1 MRRLLSI
8 QLSIIG
14 FYILIRIADCIRS
27 LILPLTFAWLM
38 KLNTIIRL
46 IISKHIRKLRIWP
59 KILLGILILASANS
73 HCLRRA
79 PVLNTPVKSS
89 NVSCA
94 LRYIEFNLIFG
105 YLIALNLIIDANLIL
120 LSVNR
125 QAQMSLVLIKRI
137 QIS

>member
-1 MRRLLSI
+1 MRRLLSK

-14 FYILIRIADCIRS
+14 FHILIRIAYCIRS

-46 IISKHIRKLRIWP
+46 IISKHIRKLRIRP
-59 KILLGILILASANS
+59 EILLGILILASANS

-79 PVLNTPVKSS
+79 PILYTPVKSS
-89 NVSCA
+89 NISCA
-94 LRYIEFNLIFG
+94 LCYIEFNLIFG

-137 QIS
+137 QVC